1 MSDAVVEVPMQH
13 EIPAG
18 ALGPDPVVIDVRAFL
33 VPGPTGLVLVDT
45 GMDASG
51 SALDAA
57 LAAAGAAWSDVTDV
71 VVSHHH
77 PDHTGALDHVRRQ
90 APRATV
96 HAHPLDEVPG
106 TSPLLDGERVGSLR
120 AFATPGHTP
129 GHLSLVDD
137 DRGVLLASDCLG
149 VVDGQLR
156 RGPEMFTADPEEAE
170 RSLHRLLEL
179 RGARVLLSHG
189 PELEDPWGA
198 LDRLLER

>member
-1 MSDAVVEVPMQH
+1 MRH

-18 ALGPDPVVIDVRAFL
+18 VLGPDPVVIDVRAFL
-33 VPGPTGLVLVDT
+33 VPHPTGLVLVDT
-45 GMDASG
+45 GMDPSG
-51 SALDAA
+51 SSLDAA
-57 LAAAGAAWSDVTDV
+57 LAAVGARWSDVTDV
-71 VVSHHH
+71 VISHHH
-77 PDHTGALDHVRRQ
+77 PDHTGALDHVREL

-96 HAHPLDEVPG
+96 HAHPLDEVPR
-106 TSPLLDGERVGSLR
+106 TTPLLDGGRVGSLR

-156 RGPEMFTADPEEAE
+156 RAPEMFTADADQAE

-179 RGARVLLSHG
+179 RGARLLPSHG
-189 PELEDPWGA
+189 PELVDPWDA
-198 LDRLLER
+198 LERLLVR